1 LFRFSTHTG
10 GRRNS
15 NLLCDSRERRS
26 LRPDRDDSGRY
37 SRKPGFTETRLR
49 PLARRRERTFWP
61 PWVFMRVRNPCF
73 FDRLRRLGWNVR
85 LGIEKYLLLIRSA
98 VLGQTESIN
107 QPSHSRQTRDRPIA
121 LSHSALAAREWKW
134 TWGLLGQPVTLI
146 TQTISI
152 FGRVASVDRQAWMVR
167 TKPVRGYFPAH
178 PGAAVSQLPSQ
189 WLRRGPC

>member
-1 LFRFSTHTG
+1 LFRFSTHSG

-15 NLLCDSRERRS
+15 NLLCDSWERRS
-26 LRPDRDDSGRY
+26 LRPDSRTITGCY

-61 PWVFMRVRNPCF
+61 PWVFMRERNPCF

-107 QPSHSRQTRDRPIA
+107 QPSHSRQTA
-121 LSHSALAAREWKW
+121 M
-134 TWGLLGQPVTLI
+134 G
-146 TQTISI
+146 
-152 FGRVASVDRQAWMVR
+152 
-167 TKPVRGYFPAH
+167 
-178 PGAAVSQLPSQ
+178 
-189 WLRRGPC
+189 